1 MADKLTQIFESHVG
15 YLEKAS
21 NKNLED
27 KTANAG
33 YNNYTIFAKLY
44 YEYTGNNYQGQAWCA
59 MFISDCFVEAFGLAK
74 AKSLLCGSLYS
85 YCPSGMQAFKAKGQL
100 YTTPKERDIVFFI
113 RDGRAKHTG
122 YVYKVSGNTIYTIEG
137 NTSASAGVVPNGGGV
152 FKKSYTVNSSMF
164 FGRPNYDGTSSAT
177 NTITSASTNNTSTTS
192 SNKEWMKALQ
202 TEIGTTPDGIP
213 GPKTLAAC
221 PLLKKGAKGNVVKL
235 MQQRLQDYYNIPL
248 QYGADG
254 EFGYQTEVS
263 VKKFQRMKGISAD
276 GIVGRNTW
284 SKLLGL

>member
-1 MADKLTQIFESHVG
+1 MADKLTQVFESYVG

-33 YNNYTIFAKLY
+33 YNNYTIFAKKY

-59 MFISDCFVEAFGLAK
+59 MFVSDCFVEAFGLAK

-85 YCPSGMQAFKAKGQL
+85 YCPSGMQAFKAKGRL
-100 YTTPKERDIVFFI
+100 YTKPKERDIVFFI
-113 RDGRAKHTG
+113 RGGIPKHTG
-122 YVYKVSGNTIYTIEG
+122 YVYKVSGNSIYTIEG
-137 NTSASAGVVPNGGGV
+137 NTSASAGVIPNGGGV
-152 FKKSYTVNSSMF
+152 FKKSYTVNSNML
-164 FGRPNYDGTSSAT
+164 FGRPNYDGTTSAT
-177 NTITSASTNNTSTTS
+177 NTTPAVNTSNGY

-202 TEIGTTPDGIP
+202 TEIGTAPDGIP

-221 PLLKKGAKGNVVKL
+221 PLLKRGAKGTVVKL
-235 MQQRLQDYYNIPL
+235 MQQRLQSYYNIPL

-284 SKLLGL
+284 TKLLGL